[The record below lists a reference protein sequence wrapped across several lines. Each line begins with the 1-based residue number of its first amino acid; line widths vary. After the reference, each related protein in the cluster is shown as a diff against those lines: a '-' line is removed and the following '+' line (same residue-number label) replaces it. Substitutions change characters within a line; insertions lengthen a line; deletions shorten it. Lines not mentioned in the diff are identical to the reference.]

1 MQYRGISN
9 IRIIRTGVYLDT
21 VRSSGSMRGAVVGVS
36 SLVYGEDAPLRPS
49 DSLISVSRMLPWHL
63 KEPKLAISRHVSRLV
78 PRVLK

>member
-36 SLVYGEDAPLRPS
+36 SLVYE
-49 DSLISVSRMLPWHL
+49 RMLL
-63 KEPKLAISRHVSRLV
+63 SV
-78 PRVLK
+78 PLIH